1 MSVSIPTAVRSL
13 FISLMTSERGSR
25 HPGLS
30 PSDAFLAT
38 DRGPQWMDQ
47 SRLSAT
53 ARLRRH
59 LVTNGAPP
67 ITRTILPTY
76 RAYYPGVSG
85 GCACRLLPHA
95 CSLSQ
100 LAGGS
105 ASALSLSRPAHHEL
119 HPPCV
124 RRGMSRSRSVPQL
137 ARRAALAR
145 FVTDRACARSPA
157 PFLQMKNPVKKP
169 AIIHASCQ
177 PLVRCQN
184 DRALVNRSG

>member
-47 SRLSAT
+47 ARLSAT

-67 ITRTILPTY
+67 ITRTILPTC
-76 RAYYPGVSG
+76 RAYYPRRIGWVRVSIASPRVQPFAIG
-85 GCACRLLPHA
+85 RRVCIRIITFEA
-95 CSLSQ
+95 CSSR
-100 LAGGS
+100 A
-105 ASALSLSRPAHHEL
+105 ASAL
-119 HPPCV
+119 
-124 RRGMSRSRSVPQL
+124 
-137 ARRAALAR
+137 
-145 FVTDRACARSPA
+145 RSPRHVPKPICSAACQARCSCSVRNRPGLRPLTRPIPPDEEPGEKAGDHPRQLPA
-157 PFLQMKNPVKKP
+157 PRQMSKRPC
-169 AIIHASCQ
+169 S
-177 PLVRCQN
+177 RE
-184 DRALVNRSG
+184 